1 MPAVH
6 VRDVPPEVLTAL
18 KRRARRHHRS
28 LQGELRELL
37 ASVARE
43 ERRDE
48 PVPALALRFSSA
60 APTTSWGREEIYDDD
75 GR

>member
-6 VRDVPPEVLTAL
+6 VRDIEPEVLAAL

-37 ASVARE
+37 SAVARE
-43 ERRDE
+43 EGLAE
-48 PVPALALRFSSA
+48 AMPPLALKMSSA
-60 APTTSWGREEIYDDD
+60 SPTTSWSREEIYGDD

>member
-37 ASVARE
+37 AAVAQE

-48 PVPALALRFSSA
+48 QVPPLVLRFSSA
-60 APTTSWGREEIYDDD
+60 APTTSWGREEIYGDD

>member
-6 VRDVPPEVLTAL
+6 VRDVPPEVLAAL

-28 LQGELRELL
+28 LQGELKELL
-37 ASVARE
+37 SEVARE
-43 ERRDE
+43 ERSGE
-48 PVPALALRFSSA
+48 PVPPLDLRLSRAS
-60 APTTSWGREEIYDDD
+60 PRTSWSREEIYGDD

>member
-37 ASVARE
+37 SAVARE
-43 ERRDE
+43 ERLTE
-48 PVPALALRFSSA
+48 PSPPLALRLSA
-60 APTTSWGREEIYDDD
+60 ASPSTSWGREEIYGDD

>member
-28 LQGELRELL
+28 LQGELKELL
-37 ASVARE
+37 AAVARE
-43 ERRDE
+43 ERRGE
-48 PVPALALRFSSA
+48 PVPPLALRLSSA
-60 APTTSWGREEIYDDD
+60 APTTSWSRDEFYGDD

>member
-1 MPAVH
+1 MSAVH
-6 VRDVPPEVLTAL
+6 VRDVPPEVLAAL

-37 ASVARE
+37 SEVARE
-43 ERRDE
+43 ERRTD
-48 PVPALALRFSSA
+48 PQPPLALRLSSA
-60 APTTSWGREEIYDDD
+60 APTTSWSREEIYGDD

>member
-48 PVPALALRFSSA
+48 PVPPLALRLSSA
-60 APTTSWGREEIYDDD
+60 APTTSWSREEIYGDD